1 MKHSQL
7 IDIGSGFKVRFSA
20 PSSNNARKLSV
31 EWLPGLY
38 DFAQLPQETKKR
50 FWAARDKFVQEAW
63 PAK

>member
-1 MKHSQL
+1 MKRSEL
-7 IDIGSGFKVRFSA
+7 IDIGAGFKVRFTAASV
-20 PSSNNARKLSV
+20 SHARKLSV

-63 PAK
+63 PVK